1 MDAVRNFTTVNRTGI
16 INVVY
21 ILAFGLVLYYLYKFL
36 TAQSDLEAALLNV
49 EQDANKGQAFLIPT
63 SADLR
68 VKQGGEYT
76 ISFWMYITSWEYNNS
91 KPKSVMQ
98 IYDSKITDHSLLTA
112 ILYANEPKMM
122 VRAYTPGTADTGI
135 DYTSNANFSALVANA
150 NADAASS
157 SGLEMP
163 MCDIQDID
171 MQRWINVTISVNG
184 RIMDV
189 YYDGKLARSCV
200 LPDVSAGSI
209 DGQQSVVIGD
219 KGGFGGKV
227 SGIQFFAYALTPDR
241 IYSIYQAGPS
251 GAAGFLGYLAEKLGI
266 RLTYSGQGGATK
278 GFGL

>member
-1 MDAVRNFTTVNRTGI
+1 MDAARNFAAVNRAGI
-16 INVVY
+16 INVIYLV
-21 ILAFGLVLYYLYKFL
+21 AFAFVLYYVYKFF
-36 TAQSDLEAALLNV
+36 TSQSELEAALLNV
-49 EQDANKGQAFLIPT
+49 EQDANKGQVFSIPT
-63 SADLR
+63 TSDLR

-76 ISFWMYITSWEYNNS
+76 ISFWMYVTSWEYNNS

-98 IYDSKITDHSLLTA
+98 IYDSRITDHSLLTA
-112 ILYANEPKMM
+112 ILYAHEPKMM
-122 VRAYTPGTADTGI
+122 IRAYTPGTAAAGV
-135 DYTSNANFSALVANA
+135 DYTSNANFAALVANA
-150 NADAASS
+150 SAEIASS

-200 LPDVSAGSI
+200 LPDVTAGSM

-241 IYSIYQAGPS
+241 IYSIYQAGPT
-251 GAAGFLGYLAEKLGI
+251 GAAGFLGYVGEKLGI
-266 RLTYSGQGGATK
+266 RLTYSGQGGAARS
-278 GFGL
+278 FGV